1 MRKYNIDKMITYLRG
16 FFQGADMLESMKALG
31 FAQEKHAGQTRKG
44 SNLPAVIHPLQ
55 MACYAVA
62 LGIKDDHVVATILL
76 HDVCEDTGFSV
87 SALPFS
93 KDVVRGVRYMTFSMH
108 PGEEKTDAKKRY
120 FKELLESRAAL
131 ICKAIDRY
139 NNLSSMLGALDE
151 EAIIKNIKETDEL
164 LLPVLKEAKEKWPE
178 LSNLL
183 YILRENIR
191 SVNDNL
197 AFVYKVELDNS

>member
-1 MRKYNIDKMITYLRG
+1 MREYNVDKMVTYLRG
-16 FFQGADMLESMKALG
+16 FFQGANMSESMRALG
-31 FAQEKHAGQTRKG
+31 FAQQKHMGQTRKG
-44 SNLPAVIHPLQ
+44 SGQPFVVHPLQ

-62 LGIKDDHVVATILL
+62 LDIKDDHIIATILL
-76 HDVCEDTGFSV
+76 HDVCEDTGFPV

-108 PGEEKTDAKKRY
+108 PDEEKADAKKRY
-120 FKELLESRAAL
+120 YKELLDSRAAL

-139 NNLSSMLGALDE
+139 MNLSSMLGALED
-151 EAIIKNIKETDEL
+151 EAIIKNVKETDEL

-183 YILRENIR
+183 YILRTNIR
-191 SVNDNL
+191 SVNDAL
-197 AFVYKVELDNS
+197 AFIYKVELTNS